1 MKDSAGCLEDPDAP
15 PSSWFEYFHNCRMLW
30 VGGSLYSKYSRCTV
44 PLCLNRGKHWERLT
58 SCSHF
63 LFIALPKTDKNR
75 DWTIPILCLIW
86 THLAASMVT
95 QCGPRHKVT
104 DGLCASDLSRSPQV
118 NRCRQRRTT
127 GESEKGEDYI
137 FRSVMAVAHLVLISI
152 EHHAQE

>member
-1 MKDSAGCLEDPDAP
+1 
-15 PSSWFEYFHNCRMLW
+15 MLPLF
-30 VGGSLYSKYSRCTV
+30 VHCITENRQKQGLDHSHSLFD
-44 PLCLNRGKHWERLT
+44 LDT
-58 SCSHF
+58 SCCVHGR
-63 LFIALPKTDKNR
+63 AVR
-75 DWTIPILCLIW
+75 
-86 THLAASMVT
+86 AST
-95 QCGPRHKVT
+95 QVT